1 MHARMTT
8 VHIEPGMVDGAIAT
22 YLETIPQAA
31 REMGGTGSAL
41 LVNRETG
48 EAMSFTLWD
57 DEAAMRATE
66 EQAGE
71 LRRST
76 ADEMGTQVGRVEH
89 FEVVHLDME

>member
-8 VHIEPGMVDGAIAT
+8 VHIEPGMVDAAVAA
-22 YLETIPQAA
+22 YLERIPQTA
-31 REMGGTGSAL
+31 REMGGKGSAL

-48 EAMSFTLWD
+48 EAMSFTMWE

-66 EQAGE
+66 ERAGE

-76 ADEMGTQVGRVEH
+76 AEEMGWEVTRVEH
-89 FEVVHLDME
+89 FEVANLDMD